1 MKENMRQ
8 KEKDKIV
15 KTGVLLI
22 GILFIFSLVGTAFLY
37 SSDGGQTELPLDPH
51 LIEPLGE
58 QQKFILFSYG
68 GSLITLKYPS
78 NCDESCLTA
87 KQTIS
92 SFVIDYAPF
101 VYLYEYD
108 GEEGNFEIMY
118 ESYGATK
125 NYDSLDENTSLEIQT
140 NICDAL
146 IPAGRTQAAQKCT
159 FLKAMENY

>member
-1 MKENMRQ
+1 MRQ
-8 KEKDKIV
+8 KQKDKIV

-37 SSDGGQTELPLDPH
+37 SGDMGQTELPVDPY
-51 LIEPLGE
+51 LTEQLGE
-58 QQKFILFSYG
+58 QQKFILFSHG

-87 KQTIS
+87 KQTIAG
-92 SFVIDYAPF
+92 FMMDYAPF
-101 VYLYEYD
+101 VYLYED
-108 GEEGNFEIMY
+108 NVEGTNFEIRY
-118 ESYGATK
+118 ESYGATEK
-125 NYDSLDENTSLEIQT
+125 YDSLNENNSLEIQT